1 MSQHRRGY
9 AATVL
14 PLRLPAFAVNFATQS
29 PAGFPQSPAEF
40 YNVFD
45 TAIPKTVRGI

>member
-9 AATVL
+9 AAMVL

-29 PAGFPQSPAEF
+29 PAGFPQSPAESL
-40 YNVFD
+40 NVFD
-45 TAIPKTVRGI
+45 AAILKK